1 MRAFTNFVVERPVG
15 VGTAKVLQNTD
26 QNGTFLLDT
35 STGSTATLPASVGD
49 GGIYNF
55 LMSVAPDATATHV
68 VKVANTGDIIQGGLA
83 ISRND
88 ATGTTVTFGAN
99 ATSDTIT
106 LNGGTSGGV
115 RLGDWLEVVDLK
127 SGTFVVKGQ
136 LSGTTT
142 TAAVTA
148 FSAGV

>member
-15 VGTAKVLQNTD
+15 VGSAKVLQNTD

-35 STGSTATLPASVGD
+35 ATGSAVTLPASVGD
-49 GGIYNF
+49 GGVYNF
-55 LMSVAPDATATHV
+55 LMSVAPDATATHTI
-68 VKVANTGDIIQGGLA
+68 KVANTADIIQGGLA
-83 ISRND
+83 LSRND
-88 ATGTTVTFGAN
+88 ASGTTVTFGAA
-99 ATSDTIT
+99 ATHDTIT

-115 RLGDWLEVVDLK
+115 RKGDWLEVIDVA

-148 FSAGV
+148 FSASV